1 MNPPRKKGL
10 PSSPQNWLNHA
21 ESDLSLA
28 RLAQGRKEILSEQVC
43 FHAQQA
49 VEKALKAVLLRQKI
63 EFPLIHDLD
72 ALLEIA
78 NRNGIFLPQESSAVG
93 FLTPYAVET
102 RYPGFWEEIT
112 PEDVHEAVRLAEAI
126 VAWAKVAIKQD

>member
-93 FLTPYAVET
+93 LISVC
-102 RYPGFWEEIT
+102 
-112 PEDVHEAVRLAEAI
+112 LAP
-126 VAWAKVAIKQD
+126 